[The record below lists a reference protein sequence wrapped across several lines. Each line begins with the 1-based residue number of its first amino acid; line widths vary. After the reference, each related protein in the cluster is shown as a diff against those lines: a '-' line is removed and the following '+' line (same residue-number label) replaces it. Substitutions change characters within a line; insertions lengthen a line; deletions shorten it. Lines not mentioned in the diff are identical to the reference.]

1 MNNKGDVAVL
11 ALVILTVIL
20 FGSSLFVFHTNSSK
34 IIGEINDARAINN
47 IYIKEQ
53 QIDFYLNEVI
63 DRSLKNSFDKNSF
76 ISEMKQNLKLY
87 DKEDILVRE
96 NLMRIAEGVNENSVI
111 FEKEI
116 ILNVEEQIVS
126 KKDKI
131 IISFSYNKKFVR
143 EAKAF

>member
-1 MNNKGDVAVL
+1 MNSKGDVAVL

-131 IISFSYNKKFVR
+131 IVSYFYNKKFVR
-143 EAKAF
+143 ESKAF